1 MANSKSIGVAFL
13 DQDIIGADYVYA
25 AGEIGYS
32 AAGQGTVTQA
42 TSKSTGVT
50 LNKLCGAITMNGA
63 ALAAAAE
70 VSFTVTN
77 NQVAAGDCVI
87 TNHGSAGTGGAYAV
101 QAHTIGAGSFKIM
114 VGNMSAGSLSEAP
127 VLNFAI
133 IKAVA
138 S

>member
-50 LNKLCGAITMNGA
+50 LNKSAGQITMNNASLGATTNVTFTLTNSTLSAKDVLILNVSGA
-63 ALAAAAE
+63 AT
-70 VSFTVTN
+70 S
-77 NQVAAGDCVI
+77 
-87 TNHGSAGTGGAYAV
+87 GAYNCWV
-101 QAHTIGAGSFKIM
+101 SS
-114 VGNMSAGSLSEAP
+114 MSAGSATVTLRNITGGALSEA
-127 VLNFAI
+127 VVINFAI
-133 IKAVA
+133 IHGAP
-138 S
+138 